1 MQPWSTVID
10 LVVDLKYTARHIDKL
25 GVTWYVIC
33 SFVRLKVRF
42 LSLPWHHG
50 SLKTNLKFMNLL
62 R

>member
-1 MQPWSTVID
+1 MRPWSTVID
-10 LVVDLKYTARHIDKL
+10 LVIDLKCTSHGHKL

-42 LSLPWHHG
+42 LSLSWHHG

-62 R
+62 A